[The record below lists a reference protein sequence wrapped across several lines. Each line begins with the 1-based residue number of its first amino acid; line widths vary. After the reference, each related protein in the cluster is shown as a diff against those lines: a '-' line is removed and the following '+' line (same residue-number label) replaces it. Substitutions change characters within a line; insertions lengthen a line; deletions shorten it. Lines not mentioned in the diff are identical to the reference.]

1 MAKDVD
7 LSSREW
13 RDLIFEGKNKE
24 FGAYEMRKNSD
35 ARHNKAMI
43 VVIIIMALAFIL
55 PFLVNTMLPKAE
67 ANIDEEIEQAMD

>member
-43 VVIIIMALAFIL
+43 AVTRIGKMIFSVFDTLRNCFI
-55 PFLVNTMLPKAE
+55 T
-67 ANIDEEIEQAMD
+67 I